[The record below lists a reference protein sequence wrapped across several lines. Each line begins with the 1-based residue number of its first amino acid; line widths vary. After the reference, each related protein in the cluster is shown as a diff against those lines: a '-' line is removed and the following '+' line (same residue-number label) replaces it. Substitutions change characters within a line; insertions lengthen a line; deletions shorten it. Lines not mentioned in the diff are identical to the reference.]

1 MADKTEVINVTEYAG
16 ASDRNGN
23 DCWKLKA
30 VVGWSNYPIEYM
42 EWPRPKGESAFQLG
56 QYRVEFNK
64 GKSFGGKQ
72 GSDRDYDYYWNPI
85 TMTFLG
91 AAENEGSSSNG
102 EQPANNNFQPNR
114 NSGGGGS
121 ATSDT
126 KKDRSMAISY
136 AKDLCCADKIE
147 RGEMYAVA
155 TGILQFIE
163 GGPDAVQEDVDEE
176 G

>member
-16 ASDRNGN
+16 ASDRKGN

-30 VVGWSNYPIEYM
+30 VVPWSNYPVEYL
-42 EWPRPKGESAFQLG
+42 EWPRLNGESAFQLG
-56 QYRVEFNK
+56 QYRAEFNR
-64 GKSFGGKQ
+64 GNSFRDKQ

-85 TMTFLG
+85 TMNFMG

-114 NSGGGGS
+114 NSGGGS
-121 ATSDT
+121 VTSDT

-147 RGEMYAVA
+147 RGEVFEVA
-155 TGILQFIE
+155 AKILTFIE
-163 GGPDAVQEDVDEE
+163 DGPDAVQEDVDEE